1 MCCFING
8 TSACSHTTQTRQR
21 LLAVLTLPAQVMEKL
36 GYLAKKERDG
46 PRDDIKKLEVH
57 LHLSFFVLGGWHND
71 ADRARDRF
79 LYSVSF

>member
-1 MCCFING
+1 MG
-8 TSACSHTTQTRQR
+8 K
-21 LLAVLTLPAQVMEKL
+21 LA
-36 GYLAKKERDG
+36 YLAKKERDG
-46 PRDDIKKLEVH
+46 PRDEIQKLEVH